1 MLMADLAKQVVW
13 VTGAG
18 SGIGEAA
25 AATLAAAGATVVL
38 TGRRCE
44 PLEAVAAGIVAAGG
58 KAAVEPG
65 DLTDAARVEEIA
77 RGILSRF
84 GRLDVLVNNAGVNI
98 RDRATASLKPEG
110 VDTLLSTNLA
120 AAFYCVTSV
129 LPIFRGQGGGLMIH
143 TASWLGRHS
152 HKLAG
157 AGYSAAKHAV
167 VAMSHAI
174 NMEEFDN
181 NIRSCALCPGE
192 VATPVLENRPV
203 PVPQEERDRMLQPQ
217 DLADMILMICRLPS
231 RVCLNELVISPTW
244 NRMFLSQE
252 QSGLVAKARAS

>member
-167 VAMSHAI
+167 VGLTKAAAVEYSARHIRINAI
-174 NMEEFDN
+174 APGWVITERQRDLWVTEE
-181 NIRSCALCPGE
+181 SLAAH
-192 VATPVLENRPV
+192 VARQCIKQVMRPDDIVGTVLFLASDASRLLTA
-203 PVPQEERDRMLQPQ
+203 QMLIV
-217 DLADMILMICRLPS
+217 DGG
-231 RVCLNELVISPTW
+231 
-244 NRMFLSQE
+244 FL
-252 QSGLVAKARAS
+252 

>member
-1 MLMADLAKQVVW
+1 MGHLSNKIVW

-18 SGIGEAA
+18 SGIGEASA
-25 AATLAAAGATVVL
+25 LALAAAGAVVVL
-38 TGRRCE
+38 TGRRLNV
-44 PLEAVAAGIVAAGG
+44 LESVAERIAASGG
-58 KAAVEPG
+58 QSVVMQG
-65 DLTDAARVEEIA
+65 DLTDANQVQLIA
-77 RGILSRF
+77 DSIIKEF
-84 GRLDVLVNNAGVNI
+84 GRLDILVNNAGVNI
-98 RDRATASLKPEG
+98 RDRSSATLTPAG
-110 VDTLLSTNLA
+110 IDTLLATNLA

-129 LPIFRGQGGGLMIH
+129 LPIFRSLGGGLMIH

-157 AGYSAAKHAV
+157 AGYSATKHAV

-174 NMEEFDN
+174 NMEEFSN

-203 PVPQEERDRMLQPQ
+203 PVPQEERDRMLQAQ
-217 DLADMILMICRLPS
+217 DLADMVLMIASLPS
-231 RVCLNELVISPTW
+231 RICVNEIVISPTW

-252 QSGLVAKARAS
+252 QSGLVAPRQDAVA

>member
-1 MLMADLAKQVVW
+1 MSGVAKQVIW

-18 SGIGEAA
+18 SGIGEASA
-25 AATLAAAGATVVL
+25 LTLAAAGATVIL
-38 TGRRCE
+38 TGRRQDA
-44 PLEAVAAGIVAAGG
+44 LDSVASRIKAAGG
-58 KAAVEPG
+58 QAVVEQG
-65 DLTDAARVEEIA
+65 DLTLAARVQEIA
-77 RGILSRF
+77 DSIVRRF

-98 RDRATASLKPEG
+98 RDRSSATLTPAG
-110 VDTLLSTNLA
+110 IDTLLSTNLA

-129 LPIFRGQGGGLMIH
+129 LPIFRKQGGGLLVH

-174 NMEEFDN
+174 NMEEFQN

-203 PVPQEERDRMLQPQ
+203 PVPKEERDRMLQAQ
-217 DLADMILMICRLPS
+217 DLADMILMIASLPS

-252 QSGLVAKARAS
+252 QSGLVAARADAVA